1 MTTVYSTTSAFN
13 TVTSWI
19 ALTTQSD
26 FSESI
31 QTECSTAIYS
41 QQGTAGVLIAFDPFW
56 GRAIGPALSCLPA
69 QASIIWDQTSTQGTT
84 TQLGPLECPS
94 MYYTATT
101 SLVNLETTAIACC
114 PSQYAFQSFVAIAT
128 VGECI
133 SPITSGQSFYYA
145 ESVGTTWIW
154 TTSIADDNVNVY
166 GIPVNG
172 YNFAASTTTTTSS
185 PSSATTNSLTTGP
198 TNTSAFPSSSTP
210 TATGSTNAGL
220 SPGAKAGIGVG
231 VSLGILGLISLIAAI
246 FLLRRR
252 RPKKETAF
260 NNATELPS
268 PPENPHPTYK
278 FASELKATAPLS
290 EMDSGNH
297 TVHEM
302 DA

>member
-26 FSESI
+26 FAASI

-56 GRAIGPALSCLPA
+56 GHSIGPALSCLPV
-69 QASIIWDQTSTQGTT
+69 QASIIWDQSSTQGVTT
-84 TQLGPLECPS
+84 ELGPLECPS

-114 PSQYAFQSFVAIAT
+114 PSQYTFQSFVAIDH

-145 ESVGTTWIW
+145 ESTGTSWIW
-154 TTSIADDNVNVY
+154 TTSIANDDVSVY

-172 YNFAASTTTTTSS
+172 YNFAGATTTTSS
-185 PSSATTNSLTTGP
+185 SSSATSTSLSSGP
-198 TNTSAFPSSSTP
+198 SNTSAFPSTSTP
-210 TATGSTNAGL
+210 TSTGSASTGL
-220 SPGAKAGIGVG
+220 STGAKAGIGVG
-231 VSLGILGLISLIAAI
+231 VSLGAIGIISLIAAL

-252 RPKKETAF
+252 KPKQDTTS
-260 NNATELPS
+260 NSATELPTQ
-268 PPENPHPTYK
+268 PPNPHPEYK
-278 FASELKATAPLS
+278 FASELKSQTLPS
-290 EMDSGNH
+290 EMDSGNL